1 MISRS
6 PSLPIIGNFCN
17 FFWIVKFVCC
27 IGINPKISH
36 FYKERLIS
44 FLDFLNYLVLQSI
57 YFPQTGSVHSSCHLH
72 FFFQLITIVLLLF
85 RKYCRIWKWK
95 KSISGK
101 KIYIFFFLIHS
112 GGYYIRHVFPC
123 ILTFPLYVLLHF
135 KKSTPKV
142 PNGLL
147 QMSLLFS
154 SGKKKSKGSSR
165 SKNSF
170 VHLANIFGI
179 SAVFLDIFSL
189 FTL

>member
-72 FFFQLITIVLLLF
+72 FFFSWLQLCYCSLENIVEFGNGKNLSVAK
-85 RKYCRIWKWK
+85 KY
-95 KSISGK
+95 
-101 KIYIFFFLIHS
+101 IYFFLIHS